1 MNFIEPKNKNGQK
14 VNWIVS
20 EHSRAIVR
28 YYAEYTGYSE
38 EEIVDIFLKNII
50 DDSNFLNWIHNKRNK
65 KRVYTKTFP
74 NQNIE
79 DEQHG

>member
-1 MNFIEPKNKNGQK
+1 MKFIEPKNKHGQK
-14 VNWIVS
+14 VEWVIS

-38 EEIVDIFLKNII
+38 EEIVDMFLKNII
-50 DDSNFLNWIHNKRNK
+50 DDSNFLDWIHSKRNK
-65 KRVYTKTFP
+65 KRVSTKLFP

-79 DEQHG
+79 EEQHG